1 MSANNIVK
9 DILESSVIQSSGPLW
24 IYHQPYTNLPKKK
37 KKLKKLLL
45 QVLFTFS
52 KY

>member
-1 MSANNIVK
+1 MSANNTVK
-9 DILESSVIQSSGPLW
+9 EILESSVIQSSGPLW
-24 IYHQPYTNLPKKK
+24 VYHQPYTNLQK

-45 QVLFTFS
+45 QILFTLS